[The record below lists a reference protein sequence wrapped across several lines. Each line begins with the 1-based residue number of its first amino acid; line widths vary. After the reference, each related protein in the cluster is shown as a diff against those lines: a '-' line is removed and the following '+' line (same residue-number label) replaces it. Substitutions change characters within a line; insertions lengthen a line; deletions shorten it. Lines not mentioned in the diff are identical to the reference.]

1 MNKTYLAIALPALAL
16 LASPTSAR
24 ATSLTVSIGNT
35 STGFTNG
42 LTQTTV
48 AVTAA
53 QSGKPAPFNA
63 ICGSDTASNCITS
76 WTFNYSLPSGESVT
90 AADLM
95 LGIWDLDSKATG
107 NQVALYQIAGG
118 DVLTPTFNAASESLH
133 GGTGAVQNE
142 YDVFTFT
149 LSNFAALNSGSI
161 TVQLALQG
169 PGLGALGNTNFNGA
183 GLLFSTLDLTTTPSG
198 GGGTPN
204 NPVPE
209 PATLLLVASGLG
221 AVSARRRR
229 NARN

>member
-1 MNKTYLAIALPALAL
+1 MNKTYLAIVLPALAL
-16 LASPTSAR
+16 LAWPTSAR
-24 ATSLTVSIGNT
+24 ATSLTVSIGNI
-35 STGFTNG
+35 SPGFTNG
-42 LTQTTV
+42 LTQTTA
-48 AVTAA
+48 AVIAA

-63 ICGSDTASNCITS
+63 ICGSDPASNCTTS

-95 LGIWDLDSKATG
+95 LGIFDLDSKATG
-107 NQVALYQIAGG
+107 DQVALYQIVGG
-118 DVLTPTFNAASESLH
+118 DVLTSTFNAAANSLN
-133 GGTGAVQNE
+133 GTGSVNNE

-161 TVQLALQG
+161 TVQLTLK
-169 PGLGALGNTNFNGA
+169 GLGLGVLGSTNFNGA
-183 GLLFSTLDLTTTPSG
+183 GLLFSTLDLTTTASG

-229 NARN
+229 NVRN